1 MLFVLVLKLT
11 LQNLKYTLPFF
22 FLCLGHVC
30 LHVEVHIHMIILMKK
45 IIIESTEELQEKLRK
60 VTDAFSSTDKHS

>member
-1 MLFVLVLKLT
+1 
-11 LQNLKYTLPFF
+11 
-22 FLCLGHVC
+22 
-30 LHVEVHIHMIILMKK
+30 MIILMKK